1 MANIMTSCPILKV
14 PVKTG
19 LTTEMVVFE
28 SLWSWIEVPF
38 RCPACREVHWWTQN
52 DAWVD
57 KSSNGQ
63 GSAAQKDHREVGE
76 MSH

>member
-14 PVKTG
+14 AVKTG
-19 LTTEMVVFE
+19 LTTETVVFE
-28 SLWSWIEVPF
+28 SLSSSIEVPF

-63 GSAAQKDHREVGE
+63 GSAAQKGLSEVSE
-76 MSH
+76 MLH